1 MLKLTRVVAAA
12 AFAASLAIS
21 AQAPS
26 AAQSQSAQGADA
38 DVELCQYYL
47 DRYPGYFDNLGEC
60 MKRLRTG
67 GVKYCQY
74 LKERGYF
81 DRPRAR
87 WKNQGE
93 CVSYLRS
100 IGH

>member
-1 MLKLTRVVAAA
+1 MLKFTRVAAA
-12 AFAASLAIS
+12 AVFAASLAI
-21 AQAPS
+21 AAPAPS
-26 AAQSQSAQGADA
+26 LAQSAQGADQ
-38 DVELCQYYL
+38 DVELCKNFI
-47 DRYPGYFDNLGEC
+47 DRHPDYFDNQGEC

-81 DRPRAR
+81 DTPHAR